1 MKRKSSIVKFI
12 LVLVATAIGLVA
24 SFVTFNF
31 YPGGSAYKYEGFVF
45 SINLGLDLKG
55 GVYAVYQADESNPED
70 TRMNGTVSQLTNLLT
85 SKGYSEATI
94 VREGSNR
101 IRVEVPDVDE
111 PGEIFDIIGKPAEL
125 EFWLS
130 PDGTNDSEMIFTG
143 DVVNNAQA
151 GMLNGEYVV
160 SLAFNSEGAQ
170 KFSQVTSANV
180 GKYIRIYTVQDN
192 NRSLISNASINEAIT
207 GGNATISGNF
217 DYDSAQSLA
226 DQIMSGTFAVTLSLI
241 ESSVVDPTLGT
252 GALAAGLIGGAI
264 AFLLIMIFMCVFYRM
279 MGMVAC
285 VSMVVYMVFMFFF
298 LATLPWVQLSLPGI
312 AGIILSL
319 GMMIDGNVI
328 IYERV
333 KDEYRNGKSLL
344 AAYYA
349 GFRKAASAIID
360 GNITTIIAAVM
371 LLAFGTGS
379 VSGFGLT
386 LLIGLILSMFS
397 SLLLTRGLLK
407 WTIAIWG
414 SDSKLY
420 RLHRKEGF
428 DEHDEVQYVPKVKV
442 KKAKH
447 GVNAA
452 AVAVPAPVA
461 APQTPAAE
469 PKPEEDDFDKLFG
482 SVDGGDT
489 DEKV

>member
-31 YPGGSAYKYEGFVF
+31 YPGGSAHKYEGFVF

-55 GVYAVYQADESNPED
+55 GIFAVYQADEANPED

-85 SKGYSEATI
+85 ARGYSEATI

-101 IRVEVPDVDE
+101 IRVEVPDVDD
-111 PGEIFDIIGKPAEL
+111 PGEIFDIIGSPAEL

-130 PDGTNDSEMIFTG
+130 PDGQNDSEMIFTG

-160 SLAFNSEGAQ
+160 SLAFNSAGAQ
-170 KFSQVTSANV
+170 KFSEVTSANV
-180 GKYIRIYTVQDN
+180 GQYIRIYTVQNSD
-192 NRSLISNASINEAIT
+192 RTLISNASINEAIT

-217 DYDSAQSLA
+217 DYDGAQNLA
-226 DQIMSGTFAVTLSLI
+226 DQIMSGTFAVTLSII
-241 ESSVVDPTLGT
+241 ENSVVDPTLGSN
-252 GALAAGLIGGAI
+252 ALAAGLIGGTI
-264 AFLLIMIFMCVFYRM
+264 ALALIMIFMCLFYRM

-285 VSMVVYMVFMFFF
+285 FNMIIYMVLMFFF

-328 IYERV
+328 IYERI

-349 GFRKAASAIID
+349 GFRKATAAIVD

-386 LLIGLILSMFS
+386 LLIGLLLSMFS
-397 SLLLTRGLLK
+397 SLVMTRLILK

-414 SDSKLY
+414 TDSKLY
-420 RLHRKEGF
+420 RLHRKAGF
-428 DEHDEVQYVPKVKV
+428 DESDEVQYVPKVKV
-442 KKAKH
+442 KKQKP
-447 GVNAA
+447 VKA
-452 AVAVPAPVA
+452 AVAPLPELAPEPA
-461 APQTPAAE
+461 
-469 PKPEEDDFDKLFG
+469 EELSRSDDDFDKIFG
-482 SVDGGDT
+482 RVDGGDN
-489 DEKV
+489 DEKI